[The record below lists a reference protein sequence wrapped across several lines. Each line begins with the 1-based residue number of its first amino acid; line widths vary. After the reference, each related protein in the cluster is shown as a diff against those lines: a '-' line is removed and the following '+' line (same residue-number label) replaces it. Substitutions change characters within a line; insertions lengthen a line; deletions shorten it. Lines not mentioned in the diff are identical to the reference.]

1 MSALLTGSIARRLY
15 SLIAVFAVG
24 FAGVLA
30 FQLYTLRSNLDD
42 FKRTELQSVVQ
53 GAVSIAQNYYD
64 RAQAGEFTED
74 EAKKLALA
82 SLRGFRYQG
91 KEYVFI
97 DTVDMVM
104 LMHPTKPEKEG
115 NDRSIEADGRGKLY
129 MKEMITNAVA
139 NGSAYETYLF
149 KDPKGG
155 EFDKVS
161 YSEVFRPWGWNIA
174 SGVLLTQ
181 VDAIFMT
188 AALTSGAIALGVTL
202 LLLLIGVLIA
212 RSISRPIAGLNA
224 NMAALA
230 QNNFD
235 IELKGQNRKDEI
247 GDMARAVE
255 VFRENGLKI
264 SQMTEAEAT
273 RVIADQAERQRM
285 MAELQRAFGQVV
297 DAAIAGD
304 FSKRVDTEFPDP
316 ELNGLAGSVN
326 NLVTTV
332 DRGIADVGQV
342 LTALA
347 NTDLTRRMTG
357 DYAGAFAKLKTDANG
372 VADTLTDII
381 GRLKGTSG
389 TLKTATGEIL
399 AGANDLS
406 ERTTRQAA
414 AIEETSAAMEQL
426 ASTVLAS
433 ATKAQA
439 ASVQAKSVS
448 RTAEDSGAVMGQAT
462 EAMDRITASSSKIS
476 NIIGLIDDI
485 AFQTNLL
492 ALNASVEAARAG
504 DAGKGFAVVAVEVR
518 RLAQSAASASADV
531 KILIEQ
537 SANEVKGGSRLVSDA
552 ASKLHGM
559 LDDIRENTAALES
572 ISQESHE
579 QASAIREVNVAMQQM
594 DEMTQHNAALVEQTN
609 AAIEQTEAQANELD
623 NIIDVFTTGDVPRSL
638 GSHTAPV
645 VVVPSKSRPS
655 RAYLTQ
661 GNAAIAQ
668 DWNEF

>member
-64 RAQAGEFTED
+64 RSQAGEFTED
-74 EAKKLALA
+74 EAKAQALA

-91 KEYVFI
+91 NEYVFI

-115 NDRSIEADGRGKLY
+115 NDRSIEADGRGKLF

-139 NGSAYETYLF
+139 SGSAFETYLF

-181 VDAIFMT
+181 VDSTFMS

-202 LLLLIGVLIA
+202 LLLFIGVMIA
-212 RSISRPIAGLNA
+212 RSISLPIAGLNA

-235 IELKGQNRKDEI
+235 IELKEQNRKDEI

-273 RVIADQAERQRM
+273 RVIADQAERQHM

-304 FSKRVDTEFPDP
+304 FSRRVDTEFPDP

-326 NLVTTV
+326 NLVSTV

-357 DYAGAFAKLKTDANG
+357 DYSGAFAKLKADANG

-414 AIEETSAAMEQL
+414 AIEETSATMEQL
-426 ASTVLAS
+426 ASTVLNS

-448 RTAEDSGAVMGQAT
+448 RAAEDSGAVMGQAT

-552 ASKLHGM
+552 ATKLHSM

-572 ISQESHE
+572 ISQESLE

-594 DEMTQHNAALVEQTN
+594 DEMTQHNAALVEETN

-623 NIIDVFTTGDVPRSL
+623 NIIDVFATADMPRSL
-638 GSHTAPV
+638 VSHSSPAAV
-645 VVVPSKSRPS
+645 GPSKSRPA
-655 RAYLTQ
+655 RAYLSQ

>member
-181 VDAIFMT
+181 VDAIFMS

-230 QNNFD
+230 QNDFD
-235 IELKGQNRKDEI
+235 IELKGQNRRDEI

-594 DEMTQHNAALVEQTN
+594 DEMTQHNAALVEETN

-645 VVVPSKSRPS
+645 VVAPSKSRPA

>member
-1 MSALLTGSIARRLY
+1 MPTLFTGSIARRLY
-15 SLIAVFAVG
+15 CLIAIFAVG

-30 FQLYTLRSNLDD
+30 FQLYTLRSNLED

-53 GAVSIAQNYYD
+53 AATSIAQNYYD
-64 RAQAGEFTED
+64 RSQAGEFSED
-74 EAKKLALA
+74 EAKRLALA

-91 KEYVFI
+91 GEYVFI
-97 DTVDMVM
+97 DTLDMVM

-115 NDRSIEADGRGKLY
+115 TDRSIEADGRGKLF
-129 MKEMITNAVA
+129 MKEMITDAAA
-139 NGSAYETYLF
+139 NGSAFVTYLF

-155 EFDKVS
+155 DFDKVS

-174 SGVLLTQ
+174 SGVLMTQ
-181 VDAIFMT
+181 VDAIFVG

-202 LLLLIGVLIA
+202 LLLLIGVLIS
-212 RSISRPIAGLNA
+212 RSISVPIAGLNA
-224 NMAALA
+224 NMVALA
-230 QNNFD
+230 NDNFD
-235 IELKGQNRKDEI
+235 IELKGQDRKDEI

-255 VFRENGLKI
+255 VFRGNGLKV
-264 SQMTEAEAT
+264 SQMTEAEAA
-273 RVIADQAERQRM
+273 RIIADQAARQLM
-285 MAELQRAFGQVV
+285 MTELQSAFGQVV

-304 FSKRVDTEFPDP
+304 FSRRVETEFPDP
-316 ELNGLAGSVN
+316 ELNGLANSVN
-326 NLVTTV
+326 DLVNTV
-332 DRGIADVGQV
+332 DRGIEDVGQV

-347 NTDLTRRMTG
+347 NTDLTCRMTG
-357 DYAGAFAKLKTDANG
+357 EYKGSFAKLKADTNA
-372 VADTLTDII
+372 VADTLTEII
-381 GRLKGTSG
+381 GRLKSTSG

-414 AIEETSAAMEQL
+414 TIEETSAAMEQL
-426 ASTVLAS
+426 ASTVHENAK
-433 ATKAQA
+433 KAET
-439 ASVQAKSVS
+439 ASVQAQTLSH
-448 RTAEDSGAVMGQAT
+448 TAEDGGVIMVQAT
-462 EAMDRITASSSKIS
+462 EAMDRITASSGKIS

-531 KILIEQ
+531 KVLIEQ
-537 SANEVKGGSRLVSDA
+537 SANEVKGGTRLVSDA
-552 ASKLHGM
+552 AGKLHSM
-559 LDDIRENTAALES
+559 LDAIRESTQALEA
-572 ISQESHE
+572 ISKESHE
-579 QASAIREVNVAMQQM
+579 QSSAIREVNVAVRQM

-623 NIIDVFTTGDVPRSL
+623 NIIDVFSTGNVMPVAKI
-638 GSHTAPV
+638 TA
-645 VVVPSKSRPS
+645 SRTAATQSRPAGREYVS
-655 RAYLTQ
+655 H

-668 DWNEF
+668 DWNEL

>member
-53 GAVSIAQNYYD
+53 AAVSIAQNYYD
-64 RAQAGEFTED
+64 RSQAGEFTED
-74 EAKKLALA
+74 EAKTLALA

-155 EFDKVS
+155 EFDKLS

-181 VDAIFMT
+181 VDGIFMS

-230 QNNFD
+230 HNNFD

-255 VFRENGLKI
+255 IFRENGLKI
-264 SQMTEAEAT
+264 SQMTEAEAM
-273 RVIADQAERQRM
+273 RVIADQAARQRM
-285 MAELQRAFGQVV
+285 MGELQSAFGQVV

-304 FSKRVDTEFPDP
+304 FSKRVETEFPDP
-316 ELNGLAGSVN
+316 ELNGLASSVN

-357 DYAGAFAKLKTDANG
+357 DYSGAFAKLKTDANG

-552 ASKLHGM
+552 AAKLHGM

-572 ISQESHE
+572 ISRESHE

-594 DEMTQHNAALVEQTN
+594 DEMTQHNAALVEETN

-623 NIIDVFTTGDVPRSL
+623 NIIDVFATADVPRSI

-645 VVVPSKSRPS
+645 VVAPSKSRPA
-655 RAYLTQ
+655 RAYLSQ